1 MIKYALGIDISMKSF
16 HVCLS
21 SIDSVQQ
28 VKVRSSSS
36 FSNNSSGFKSLHQWL
51 QKHYTNASLPLVIAM
66 EATGVYYEQCA
77 MFLFKLGYNVAIVLP
92 NKAKKYLQA
101 TGLKSKNDKID
112 SKGLS
117 RMAAEQSLELWQP
130 MDDFFYQLRSLT
142 RQHQSLQELKTSVS
156 NQLHAQQHSS
166 CANKVVVKQLKQLIL
181 NIDKQLKEIGQ
192 ATKSHIKGNV
202 KVAEKVDKICTI
214 KGVSILTV
222 ACIIAETN
230 GFILFKNINQLV
242 SYTGYDVVENQSGK
256 HVGKTRISKKGNG
269 HIRRALHMPAFNV
282 VRYNVTPF
290 INLYERTLQRHN
302 IKMKSYV
309 AVQKKLLIMIYTL
322 WYKNTAFDNSFHQK
336 PNREKE
342 PVTSSQFSFAEAVLN
357 HPQQKNSASQKPALH
372 KVINRRN
379 IAV

>member
-21 SIDSVQQ
+21 SIDLVQH
-28 VKVRSSSS
+28 VKVKSSSS
-36 FSNNSSGFKSLHQWL
+36 FTNNLSGFKLLQQWL
-51 QKHYTNASLPLVIAM
+51 QKNYADQSLPLVIVM

-77 MFLFKLGYNVAIVLP
+77 MFLFKLGYQVAIILP

-130 MDDFFYQLRSLT
+130 MNDFFYHLRALT
-142 RQHQSLQELKTSVS
+142 RQHQSLQELKTSIN
-156 NQLHAQQHSS
+156 NQLHAQQHSA
-166 CANKVVVKQLKQLIL
+166 CANKIVVKQLKQLIL
-181 NIDKQLKEIGQ
+181 NIEKQVKEIDL
-192 ATKSHIKGNV
+192 TIKLHIKSN
-202 KVAEKVDKICTI
+202 KDVAEKVDKICLI

-230 GFILFKNINQLV
+230 GFILFRNIKQLV
-242 SYTGYDVVENQSGK
+242 SYSGYDVVENQSGK

-282 VRYNVTPF
+282 VRYKVAAF
-290 INLYERTLQRHN
+290 MNLYERTLDRHN
-302 IKMKSYV
+302 LKMKSYV

-322 WYKNTAFDNSFHQK
+322 WKNDAAFEINHQLII
-336 PNREKE
+336 NRKKE
-342 PVTSSQFSFAEAVLN
+342 PETSSQFSFAEAVLETT
-357 HPQQKNSASQKPALH
+357 
-372 KVINRRN
+372 
-379 IAV
+379 

>member
-21 SIDSVQQ
+21 SIDSLQH
-28 VKVRSSSS
+28 VKVKSSSS
-36 FSNNSSGFKSLHQWL
+36 FTNNLPGFKLLHQWL
-51 QKHYTNASLPLVIAM
+51 QKHYNDDRVPLVMVM

-77 MFLFKLGYNVAIVLP
+77 MFLFKQGYNVSVVLP

-117 RMAAEQSLELWQP
+117 RMAAEQSLELWKP

-142 RQHQSLQELKTSVS
+142 RQQQSLQELKTSIN
-156 NQLHAQQHSS
+156 NQLHAQQHS
-166 CANKVVVKQLKQLIL
+166 AFPGKVVVKQLKQLIL
-181 NIDKQLKEIGQ
+181 NIEKQLKEIELNIR
-192 ATKSHIKGNV
+192 SHIQANKT
-202 KVAEKVDKICTI
+202 VAEKVDKICII

-230 GFILFKNINQLV
+230 GFILFKNIKQLV
-242 SYTGYDVVENQSGK
+242 SYSGYDVVENQSGK

-282 VRYNVTPF
+282 VRFKVAPF
-290 INLYERTLQRHN
+290 INLYERTLEKHN
-302 IKMKSYV
+302 KKMKSYV
-309 AVQKKLLIMIYTL
+309 AVQKKILIMIYTL
-322 WYKNTAFDNSFHQK
+322 WTRGEAFDCNYKKKSTGK
-336 PNREKE
+336 METE
-342 PVTSSQFSFAEAVLN
+342 TSSQFSFAEAVLIKN
-357 HPQQKNSASQKPALH
+357 EQKNSADQKPALH
-372 KVINRRN
+372 KVINRQN